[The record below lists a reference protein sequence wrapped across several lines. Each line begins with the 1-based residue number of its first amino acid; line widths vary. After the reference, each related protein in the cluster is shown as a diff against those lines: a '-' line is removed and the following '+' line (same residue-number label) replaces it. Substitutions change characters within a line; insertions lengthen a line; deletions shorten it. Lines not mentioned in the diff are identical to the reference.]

1 MKKLVRSV
9 ARRLGYSIARLP
21 KASRNHDP
29 FSPLSDTPILDLER
43 IAAMG
48 LSIPGM
54 VTAESGKI
62 LFALCMIQQ
71 TKGAVVEVGSWQ
83 GRSSSFLARAVMETG
98 NGPFYAI
105 DHFRGNI
112 GKEEL
117 YRVKRS
123 DLSDLRDNF
132 EDNLTSMGLWDS
144 VTLLDMPNDEAVSRI
159 TEPIRFLFL
168 DGDHTRAGVERDIE
182 LFFPKLAAS
191 AIVVFDDYDANFRGL
206 VDAVNETLTRAPPRR
221 AFTFKKS
228 LVVRF

>member
-1 MKKLVRSV
+1 
-9 ARRLGYSIARLP
+9 
-21 KASRNHDP
+21 
-29 FSPLSDTPILDLER
+29 
-43 IAAMG
+43 
-48 LSIPGM
+48 
-54 VTAESGKI
+54 
-62 LFALCMIQQ
+62 
-71 TKGAVVEVGSWQ
+71 
-83 GRSSSFLARAVMETG
+83 
-98 NGPFYAI
+98 
-105 DHFRGNI
+105 
-112 GKEEL
+112 
-117 YRVKRS
+117 
-123 DLSDLRDNF
+123 
-132 EDNLTSMGLWDS
+132 MGLWDS